1 MDIVVGALSGMVDAL
16 PGKLGALLEQEYALL
31 SGVRDDVR
39 FLQSEL
45 GSMRAAIH
53 HSESLD
59 ESDAQTRAWV
69 GRVRELA
76 YDVEDW
82 VDLFVLRVDAGRGA
96 GNHSFPRF
104 LRWRFGRGGAGKLP
118 TRHVIANELK
128 DLKERVVELSEQRKR
143 YSLGALPFSA
153 MARPLVDVRLAALF
167 VDTGNVVGLDGPIQE
182 VTEMATEAGNKDEL
196 RVVSIVGMAGS
207 GKTTLAHAVFRRL
220 QVQFHCCA
228 FVSVGQKPD
237 MCRTLQ
243 DMLSS
248 LGGMR
253 RREGEDIHKLI
264 SSLREMLRY
273 KRYLIVVDDLWSSE
287 QWATIRCCLLEN
299 NTRSSIITT
308 SRNNVIVSSG
318 YGSANHVYKIGL
330 LGDADA
336 RKLFL
341 KRIFGTGQD
350 CPQEL
355 QDVCAKI
362 VRRCGGLPLALISVA
377 SMLANKQQLRHEW
390 EKLGSNLLWSS
401 HTDDLKQ
408 IINFSYNDL
417 MPHLR
422 TCMLYLSIFPEHNE
436 VEVERLVRRWIAEG
450 FIGEARSTSSVEDIA
465 IGYFNELINRN
476 MVQPLHLNH
485 DGVPRYCKVHPII
498 HNFIVN
504 KSVEENF
511 VTLVDTQDHR
521 YVPNNDSTVRRL
533 SVQSSSK
540 GDQTVA
546 QYATDLSHARS
557 VTVFGQA
564 NTTPKLTDL
573 KVLRVLDL
581 QGCDGP
587 VCLDGLGKLI
597 LLRYLSLRGA
607 DISDLPQTI
616 GELRCLETLDVRS
629 TKVKELPSSIV
640 RLEKLMHLLSG
651 SAKLPHGIAKMMALQ
666 TLSCA
671 IVAES
676 YMSVIEEIS
685 KCAKLR
691 ELEMFCDTEMPGE
704 TRVVFPH
711 DGFQSLEQLRI
722 WCSLASVN
730 FGPGVLPTV
739 QMLELMFEGARAD
752 ESSCVLGIDNLPSL
766 KYVLIDFSKHGAGT
780 MATVDAVRKA
790 ADRVNCVIIK
800 VEGKSY

>member
-1 MDIVVGALSGMVDAL
+1 MDIVVGALSAMVDAL
-16 PGKLGALLEQEYALL
+16 PGKLGALLEQEYGLP
-31 SGVRDDVR
+31 SGVHDDVR
-39 FLQSEL
+39 FLQVEL
-45 GSMRAAIH
+45 GSMRPAVRQVQ
-53 HSESLD
+53 SLD
-59 ESDAQTRAWV
+59 DSDAQSRAWV
-69 GRVRELA
+69 GRVREVA

-96 GNHSFPRF
+96 GNPSFPRF
-104 LRWRFGRGGAGKLP
+104 LRRQFHRTGDRLRTRRIIGK
-118 TRHVIANELK
+118 ELK

-143 YSLGALPFSA
+143 YSLGALRFSA
-153 MARPLVDVRLAALF
+153 MARPLVDVRVAALF
-167 VDTGNVVGLDGPIQE
+167 VDTGNLNLVGLDGPIEE
-182 VTEMATEAGNKDEL
+182 VTKMATDAGNKDEL

-220 QVQFHCCA
+220 QVHFHCSA

-243 DMLSS
+243 DMLFN
-248 LGGMR
+248 LGGVR
-253 RREGEDIHKLI
+253 RRGGEDIHQLI
-264 SSLREMLRY
+264 ISLREMLQD

-299 NTRSSIITT
+299 NTRSSVITT
-308 SRNNVIVSSG
+308 SRNDVIVSSG

-341 KRIFGTGQD
+341 KRIFGTGHD
-350 CPQEL
+350 CPQHL

-362 VRRCGGLPLALISVA
+362 MRRCGGLPLALISVA
-377 SMLANKQQLRHEW
+377 SILANKQSRHEW
-390 EKLGSNLLWSS
+390 EKLGSNSLWSS
-401 HTDDLKQ
+401 HTDVLKQ
-408 IINFSYNDL
+408 IINLSYNDL

-422 TCMLYLSIFPEHNE
+422 TCMLYLSIFPVYYEL
-436 VEVERLVRRWIAEG
+436 EVERLLRRWIAEG
-450 FIGEARSTSSVEDIA
+450 FIIGEARSTSVEDRA
-465 IGYFNELINRN
+465 IDYLNELINRN

-498 HNFIVN
+498 HDFIVN

-511 VTLVDTQDHR
+511 VTLVDTQDHH
-521 YVPNNDSTVRRL
+521 YDPNNNNTVRRL

-581 QGCDGP
+581 QDCDGP

-597 LLRYLSLRGA
+597 LLRYLNLRGT
-607 DISDLPQTI
+607 DICDLPQTI

-640 RLEKLMHLLSG
+640 SLEKLMHLLSG
-651 SAKLPHGIAKMMALQ
+651 SAKLPREIVKMKALQ

-676 YMSVIEEIS
+676 HTSTIEEIS
-685 KCAKLR
+685 RCAKLR

-704 TRVVFPH
+704 ARVVFPH
-711 DGFQSLEQLRI
+711 DGFQSLKQLRI

-752 ESSCVLGIDNLPSL
+752 ESSGVLGIDNLPNL

-790 ADRVNCVIIK
+790 ADRVNRVIIK